1 MDMRIN
7 NEMWESLCEEVAEN
21 FSSGQLISHS
31 WLREK
36 FGIEETDIS
45 NFETTEEY
53 DRERDRL
60 QFMYMGMVETLRT
73 TMLNEYKMYMKN
85 SRGEGYTIVN
95 PKDQASMAYKMLIR
109 DVDSSIKGTKM
120 IMYNV
125 RDVPTEQKAKDDDLR
140 AKVGFMEQMF
150 NNLK

>member
-1 MDMRIN
+1 MRIN

-36 FGIEETDIS
+36 FGIEETYIS

-109 DVDSSIKGTKM
+109 NVDSSIKGTKM

-140 AKVGFMEQMF
+140 AKVGIMEQMF

>member
-1 MDMRIN
+1 
-7 NEMWESLCEEVAEN
+7 
-21 FSSGQLISHS
+21 
-31 WLREK
+31 
-36 FGIEETDIS
+36 
-45 NFETTEEY
+45 
-53 DRERDRL
+53 
-60 QFMYMGMVETLRT
+60 
-73 TMLNEYKMYMKN
+73 MLNEYKMYMKN

-140 AKVGFMEQMF
+140 AKVGIMEQMF

>member
-1 MDMRIN
+1 MRIN

-21 FSSGQLISHS
+21 FSSGELISHS

-36 FGIEETDIS
+36 FGIEETVIS

-53 DRERDRL
+53 NRERDRL

-140 AKVGFMEQMF
+140 AKVGIMEQMF